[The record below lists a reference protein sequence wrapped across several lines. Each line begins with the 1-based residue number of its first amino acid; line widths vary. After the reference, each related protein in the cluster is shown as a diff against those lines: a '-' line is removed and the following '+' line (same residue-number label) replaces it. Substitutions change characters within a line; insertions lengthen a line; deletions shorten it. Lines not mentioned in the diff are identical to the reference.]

1 MAQKL
6 YYEQST
12 LKEWTTSIVDI
23 QEIDGLYHIKLED
36 SAFYP
41 ESGGQPSDSG
51 TIDGI
56 ELIECI
62 DHDTEV
68 IHVLREKPKTDTVKC
83 VIDWDRRLDHMQ
95 HHSGQ
100 HLLSAAII
108 ELYDIPTISFHLGK
122 DTVTIDLDTPSL
134 TSNQLIQIELAV
146 YQKIIENNEIKTYFV
161 KKDQLHTLNLRKL
174 PKVNDEDIRIV
185 EITDIDVSACC
196 GTHVKQTGEIGLL
209 KLLKT
214 EKVRQSTRLH
224 FKCGNRALEEFQ
236 KTNQIVSS
244 INQLFNT
251 NSEQIKDKIEQTIS
265 ELKEAQKEIDRL
277 KALIFDSISNECLV
291 NAKNGIIFQSF
302 TEEDMKDLQLLTK
315 IIQNKQPSIIIFT
328 SLKDNRLLFLNQ
340 TGSDLHCGNVIKN
353 ILSQIDGKGG
363 GNSQQAQATFDSSS
377 KLKEATNL
385 LLHNL
390 EYEIEE

>member
-6 YYEQST
+6 YYEKPT

-23 QEIDGLYHIKLED
+23 QEIDGLYHVKLEN

-56 ELIECI
+56 ECIECI
-62 DHDTEV
+62 DHDSEV
-68 IHVLREKPKTDTVKC
+68 IHVLKEKPKNETVKC
-83 VIDWDRRLDHMQ
+83 IIDWNRRLDHMQ

-108 ELYDIPTISFHLGK
+108 DLYDIQTISFHLGK

-134 TSNQLIQIELAV
+134 SSNQLIEIELAV
-146 YQKIIENNEIKTYFV
+146 YQKIIQNNEIKTYFV
-161 KKDQLHTLNLRKL
+161 KKDNLNSLNLRKL
-174 PKVNDEDIRIV
+174 PKVNDEEIRIV

-209 KLLKT
+209 KLMKT

-236 KTNQIVSS
+236 KTNQIVTS
-244 INQLFNT
+244 INLLFNT
-251 NSEQIKDKIEQTIS
+251 NSDQLKDKIEQTIS

-277 KALIFDSISNECLV
+277 KAMIFESISNECLV
-291 NAKNGIIFQSF
+291 NAKNGIIFQTF
-302 TEEDMKDLQLLTK
+302 TEEDMKDLQLLAK
-315 IIQNKQPSIIIFT
+315 IIHSKQPSIIIFT
-328 SLKDNRLLFLNQ
+328 SLKDNRLLFVNQ
-340 TGSDLHCGNVIKN
+340 TGTELHCGNVLKN

-363 GNSQQAQATFDSSS
+363 GSAQQAQATFESSS
-377 KLKEATNL
+377 KLNEATYL
-385 LLHNL
+385 LLNHL

>member
-1 MAQKL
+1 MTQKL
-6 YYEQST
+6 YYEQPT

-23 QEIDGLYHIKLED
+23 QEIDGLYHVKLED

-41 ESGGQPSDSG
+41 ESGGQPSDFG

-56 ELIECI
+56 ECIECI

-68 IHVLREKPKTDTVKC
+68 IHVLKEKPKNETVKC
-83 VIDWDRRLDHMQ
+83 VIDWNRRLDHMQ

-108 ELYDIPTISFHLGK
+108 ELYDIQTISFHLGK

-134 TSNQLIQIELAV
+134 SSNQLIEIELAV
-146 YQKIIENNEIKTYFV
+146 YQKIMQNNEIKTYFV
-161 KKDQLHTLNLRKL
+161 KKDQLHSLNLRKL

-185 EITDIDVSACC
+185 EITNIDVSACC

-209 KLLKT
+209 KLMKT

-236 KTNQIVSS
+236 KTNQIVSN
-244 INQLFNT
+244 INLLFNT
-251 NSEQIKDKIEQTIS
+251 NSDQLKDKIEQTIF

-277 KALIFDSISNECLV
+277 KAMIFESISHECLV
-291 NAKNGIIFQSF
+291 NAKNGMIFQTF
-302 TEEDMKDLQLLTK
+302 TEEDMKDLQLLAK
-315 IIQNKQPSIIIFT
+315 IINSKQPSIIIFT
-328 SLKDNRLLFLNQ
+328 SLKDNRLLLLNQ
-340 TGSDLHCGNVIKN
+340 TDTDLHCGNTLKN

-363 GNSQQAQATFDSSS
+363 GSAQQAQATFETSS
-377 KLKEATNL
+377 KLKEATNIL
-385 LLHNL
+385 LNHL